1 MQLIWN
7 FLAFILL
14 PISIS
19 FAQGAS
25 ARLDDVRP
33 YYLHDLFL
41 PVEYQPGKNSFILQR
56 IRRGDRK
63 DLLKLEGSGS
73 IRHIW
78 STWCRSF
85 QQNTGTEPGKIFL
98 RIYADGEK
106 SPGVEGK
113 LDELFLAAERTGAR
127 YMPQPAFNYEGGYNL
142 YLPIYFRAGI
152 RVEMEALDD
161 LDEFYIQ
168 LDYRKTTTQETSA
181 RLYGIRES
189 SGLRLAYRGKGAPE
203 FEHDFPD
210 LKTKLVRTDFTFQLI
225 PGESSSPLEIAGPGI
240 IRQFSFSGEAL
251 EQVQLQIF
259 WDRQGAPA
267 VQAPLKY
274 FFGQFRT
281 VGLNSRLGEA
291 DCYIP
296 MPFRQKARFVLSLLP
311 GPRKDA
317 TVDLRVRWQ
326 EVRQIPSK
334 ALYFCAR
341 FSEENPAR
349 GFQDFTILRTEGS
362 GQFLGLNLF
371 DSGHNHGGG
380 DVALIDAAGPV
391 PLVLHGI
398 CAEDYFSFAWH
409 KTGRMHDY
417 AGAPEHERRYRFHF
431 ENPYP
436 FKHSLQINFGVFG
449 EQNPRSVAFW
459 YQSPGL
465 EDEDQDSWIAPEAP
479 WKVLGPLA
487 MTQLFPAA
495 DGVEGLAT
503 KVLLNAVEAINILWQ
518 PVPMH
523 AGFVD
528 LCHHYR
534 HFITRTSGTGFIAGD
549 GQYRA
554 VTDLYVPAAESMKWR
569 IGHDDSLVVRIND
582 QPPQRLNESAGFQA
596 SIIPVNL
603 QAGWNR
609 VEITFENHE
618 NVNWR
623 WPGFSLALNI
633 RRSEYAKMRWGK

>member
-7 FLAFILL
+7 FLALIFL
-14 PISIS
+14 PISIPL
-19 FAQGAS
+19 AQGAS

-41 PVEYQPGKNSFILQR
+41 PLDYQPGKNSFILQR

-73 IRHIW
+73 IRHIC

-98 RIYADGEK
+98 RIYVDGEK

-127 YMPQPAFNYEGGYNL
+127 YVPQPAFNYEGGYNL
-142 YLPIYFRAGI
+142 YLPIHFRAGI

-168 LDYRKTTTQETSA
+168 LDYRNTTTQETSA

-189 SGLRLAYRGKGAPE
+189 SGLRLAYRGRGAPE
-203 FEHDFPD
+203 FERDFHES
-210 LKTKLVRTDFTFQLI
+210 KTNSVRTDHTFQLI
-225 PGESSSPLEIAGPGI
+225 PGESGFPLEIAGPGI
-240 IRQFSFSGEAL
+240 IRQLSFSGESL

-259 WDRQGAPA
+259 WDGQKAPA

-281 VGLNSRLGEA
+281 VGLNSRPGED
-291 DCYIP
+291 DCYFP

-317 TVDLRVRWQ
+317 TVDLRLSWE

-349 GFQDFTILRTEGS
+349 GFQDFTILRTAGS
-362 GQFLGLNLF
+362 GHFLGINLF

-409 KTGRMHDY
+409 KTGQMHD
-417 AGAPEHERRYRFHF
+417 
-431 ENPYP
+431 
-436 FKHSLQINFGVFG
+436 
-449 EQNPRSVAFW
+449 
-459 YQSPGL
+459 
-465 EDEDQDSWIAPEAP
+465 
-479 WKVLGPLA
+479 
-487 MTQLFPAA
+487 
-495 DGVEGLAT
+495 
-503 KVLLNAVEAINILWQ
+503 
-518 PVPMH
+518 
-523 AGFVD
+523 
-528 LCHHYR
+528 
-534 HFITRTSGTGFIAGD
+534 
-549 GQYRA
+549 
-554 VTDLYVPAAESMKWR
+554 
-569 IGHDDSLVVRIND
+569 
-582 QPPQRLNESAGFQA
+582 
-596 SIIPVNL
+596 
-603 QAGWNR
+603 
-609 VEITFENHE
+609 
-618 NVNWR
+618 
-623 WPGFSLALNI
+623 
-633 RRSEYAKMRWGK
+633 